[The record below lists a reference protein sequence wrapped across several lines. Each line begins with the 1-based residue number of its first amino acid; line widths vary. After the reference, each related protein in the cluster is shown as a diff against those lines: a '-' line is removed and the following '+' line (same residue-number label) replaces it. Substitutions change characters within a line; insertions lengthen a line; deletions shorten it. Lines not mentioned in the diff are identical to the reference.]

1 MMILGGFLSQRNTRW
16 NYYFVMSAGRPE
28 TSFIERTRAASKI
41 IVIDFGFLGDSVH
54 LAPAL
59 WEIKRHY
66 GGAELH
72 TLSAPVGAELL
83 QMAPCV
89 DRPWAFPLT
98 AKSPPWWKHWDI
110 LWALRRQK
118 FDVAFNFTGSD
129 RSLFATAFI
138 GARWTLGFEG
148 GRNHFWNAWLASDWV
163 KRGTREMPVFEQRRQ
178 VLAARGFSLQPARF
192 DFSVPEEAGKWAQET
207 IPENTAHLSIN
218 ASSPVKEWPLEN
230 WIELARSLLAADGSI
245 NLVAAA
251 SAKPREQER
260 LAALARGVDNARL
273 RCLEGPSLARLAA
286 VLRRCRLQIGA
297 DSGVLHL
304 AMALGVPTLTVFR
317 NYAGL
322 KEWMPVGEQHRH
334 FVAECRCVN
343 ENRAD
348 CMLAGKAAC
357 LASIPAG
364 QVAAEAL
371 RQLRG
376 KF

>member
-1 MMILGGFLSQRNTRW
+1 
-16 NYYFVMSAGRPE
+16 MSAGRPE
-28 TSFIERTRAASKI
+28 TSFFERTRAARKI

-72 TLSAPVGAELL
+72 TLSAPVGAEVL

-98 AKSPPWWKHWDI
+98 AKSPAWWKHWGV

-138 GARWTLGFEG
+138 GARWTLAFEG
-148 GRNHFWNAWLASDWV
+148 GRKHFWNAWLASDWV
-163 KRGTREMPVFEQRRQ
+163 KRGAREAPVFEQRRQ
-178 VLAARGFSLQPARF
+178 ILAARGFSLQPARF
-192 DFSVPEEAGKWAQET
+192 DLRVPEEARQWARQT
-207 IPENTAHLSIN
+207 VPGNVAHLSIN
-218 ASSPVKEWPLEN
+218 ASTPVKEWPLEN
-230 WIELARSLLAADGSI
+230 WIELAKALLAADGD
-245 NLVAAA
+245 LHLAATA

-260 LAALARGVDNARL
+260 LAALAQGVDNARL
-273 RCLEGPSLARLAA
+273 LCVEGPSIARLAA
-286 VLRRCRLQIGA
+286 LLQRSRLQIGA

-317 NYAGL
+317 RYDGL
-322 KEWMPVGEQHRH
+322 TEWMPVGEQHRH
-334 FVAECRCVN
+334 FVAECRCLN

-348 CMLAGKAAC
+348 CVQAGKAAC
-357 LASIPAG
+357 LASISAG
-364 QVAAEAL
+364 QVATEAL
-371 RQLRG
+371 RQLR
-376 KF
+376 